1 MKGEAAMSLPHIR
14 TMKYAYE
21 ELKEADPKTAIT
33 FYGFRRT
40 VLSGK
45 IPSFK
50 EGQKI
55 LLNMDDVFKYYSNF
69 TIETAPETGL
79 QGQIRAI
86 PE

>member
-1 MKGEAAMSLPHIR
+1 MRVPHIR

-33 FYGFRRT
+33 FDGFRRT

-55 LLNMDDVFKYYSNF
+55 LLNMDDVFKYYSAF
-69 TIETAPETGL
+69 TIETAIETAPETGL